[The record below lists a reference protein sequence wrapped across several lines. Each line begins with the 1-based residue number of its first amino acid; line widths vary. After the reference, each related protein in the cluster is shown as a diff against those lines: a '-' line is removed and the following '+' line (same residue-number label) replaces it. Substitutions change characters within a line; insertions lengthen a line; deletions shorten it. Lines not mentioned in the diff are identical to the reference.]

1 MGSAESREQ
10 VTPSRPLCNRHLS
23 HVTDPRS
30 PTAGIHRTPIE
41 IGGSARITPQSTEEE
56 VQEPTVTPDPRS
68 PTHQI
73 ARTPL
78 RPSIPVS
85 IDLLA
90 KQLSEVFVA
99 EDSGMEGSSVVG
111 SGPETPP
118 SVEQGGEEAPAAPV
132 EEDDG
137 GAQGEQAEGPAAEPT
152 VSAEPASHVG
162 QSQRARGK
170 SPRAAGGKNARQ
182 RSRKGLVSVAPG
194 RSPLKILQED
204 NSPNTG
210 VQQRQGKKLS
220 FLPEGGREPVSSLRA
235 LKISHSSWER
245 SHNKEN
251 TLYGQTES

>member
-41 IGGSARITPQSTEEE
+41 IGGSARITPQSTEE

-90 KQLSEVFVA
+90 KQLNEVFVA
-99 EDSGMEGSSVVG
+99 EDSGMEGCSVVG

-118 SVEQGGEEAPAAPV
+118 SAEQGGEEAPA
-132 EEDDG
+132 EEVDG
-137 GAQGEQAEGPAAEPT
+137 GAQDEQAEGPAAEPT
-152 VSAEPASHVG
+152 LSAEPASHVG